1 MQRFFEIKLRN
12 VALWAV
18 VLIVLWVIA
27 VWIYVTKNFHDEVA
41 ELVQKEQRHAQETS
55 TDVKD
60 SIVRNFHTVAG
71 VPKVLDQSARIQQ
84 VLRKSNGLYDG
95 MSKDAFLKRMQ
106 ADPEVKELDNYL
118 ELSQQAL
125 NVDMIFVVN
134 AAGECISASNK
145 DSVTTPIGSN
155 YSDREWFR
163 DARNRRDG
171 MQYAMGKTT
180 HIPGLYFATPV
191 IAEGEFLGA
200 VVAKVD
206 IPTLSYLTSQADAYV
221 ADVNGVII
229 MAHEPDM
236 EMMSIPGA
244 TVSSLPGKTRLQLY
258 RRLRFDELKIGPWN
272 GYASEILKQIREEK
286 NPHVLVSG
294 ELKQYGL
301 KVFAEAELTEWP
313 TLVLERKS
321 NLIQYAS
328 MGGFVILL
336 ASFLLLY
343 FHSLRES
350 KRRVEESE
358 EQFRLMVSGVK
369 DYAIVMLNADGM
381 VEDWNAG
388 AEQIHGFSSEDIVG
402 KSFSQFYSKEDIEL
416 GIPQHELGV
425 AATEGSYKVE
435 GRRVRKDGTRFIAD
449 VVITSSRDINGTL
462 RGFSHV
468 AQDITKRKR
477 AEASLIKY
485 RDNLEKVVAEQ
496 TDSLR
501 KAKEAAEKANKAK
514 SEFLAN
520 MSHEIRTPMNA
531 IIGMSHLVL
540 NTNLAPRQRDYI
552 KKIQSSGQHL
562 LSIIN
567 AILDLSKIEAGKL
580 TIERADFELE
590 SVLSNVASL
599 ISEKT
604 SEKDLELVF
613 DIDRNV
619 PSFMNGDSLRLGQI
633 LINYA
638 NNAIKF
644 TEHGEVVIAA
654 RVLEETDSDVHLRFE
669 VRDTGIGISEEQ
681 MTKLFQTFQ
690 QADSSTSRKYGG
702 TGLGLAISKQLASLM
717 KGEVGVESEVGRG
730 STFWFTVWL
739 GKLAGNEVS
748 LQPMPSV
755 RGRSVLVVDDN
766 EVARNVMNE
775 MLSGLSFKVDQVP
788 CGKDAVAAVQK
799 AAMLGNP
806 YEIVFLDWRMPEMDG
821 IETAH
826 AIQAL
831 HLDHAPHLMMVT
843 AYGRDEVVKEA
854 KEAGLECTLVKP
866 VTPSMLFDSTMRVLG
881 AGYEVVS
888 TPDRDVPSA
897 GEALSVIRGA
907 SILLVEDNEFN
918 QEVAIGLLAD
928 AGFDVDVANNGQR
941 AVEMVKLHTY
951 DIVLMDMHMPVMD
964 GVNAT
969 IEIRKNAQ
977 FDQLPI
983 VAMTANAMQQDKDK
997 CAQAGMNDYLTKPID
1012 PDELFR
1018 TLLKW
1023 IKPRHEAIATQ
1034 PEKKVG
1040 GSVVADMPVI
1050 DGLDVELGLQRVSGK
1065 KSLYLGMLRKYV
1077 SNQENVVS
1085 ELRSAL
1091 SLSDR
1096 SAAELIVHSSKAV
1109 NGNIG
1114 ATRLQEI
1121 AESLEN
1127 QLRSGAPLESIRAK
1141 IDEFAMLQSEM
1152 IAALKV
1158 AVPLQESLTSAAD
1171 VNQEKAA
1178 EALGRLK
1185 GLLASD
1191 DSEACDVLEENYD
1204 QLRFVLG
1211 MEIFP
1216 KMDKAIK
1223 QFDFEKALQLIEQAS
1238 MPGSN

>member
-12 VALWAV
+12 VVFWAV

-27 VWIYVTKNFHDEVA
+27 VWIYVTQNFHGEVN
-41 ELVQKEQRHAQETS
+41 ELVKKEQLHAQETS
-55 TDVKD
+55 ADVKT
-60 SIVRNFHTVAG
+60 SIVRNLHLVAG
-71 VPKVLDQSARIQQ
+71 VPNVLEQSARVQQ
-84 VLRKSNGLYDG
+84 LVRKYSGLNPDVPRANY
-95 MSKDAFLKRMQ
+95 LKKML
-106 ADPEVKELDNYL
+106 ADPDVKNLDSYL
-118 ELSQQAL
+118 ELSQRAL
-125 NVDMIFVVN
+125 NVDLIFVVN
-134 AAGECISASNK
+134 SAGDCISASTR
-145 DSVTTPIGSN
+145 DAAMTPIGTS
-155 YSDREWFR
+155 YSDREWFK
-163 DARNRRDG
+163 DVRNGHDG

-180 HIPGLYFATPV
+180 HIPGLFFATPIV
-191 IAEGEFLGA
+191 IDGEFMGA

-236 EMMSIPGA
+236 EMMAIPDA
-244 TVSSLPGKTRLQLY
+244 TVSKLPGKTRLQLY
-258 RRLRFDELKIGPWN
+258 RRLRFEELKIGPWN
-272 GYASEILKQIREEK
+272 GYASESLKQIREEK

-294 ELKQYGL
+294 ELPEFGL

-328 MGGFVILL
+328 IGGFVILVG
-336 ASFLLLY
+336 AFLLLY
-343 FHSLRES
+343 FHSLREA

-369 DYAIVMLNADGM
+369 DYAIVMLNTDGL
-381 VEDWNAG
+381 VQDWNAG
-388 AEQIHGFSSEDIVG
+388 AEQIHGFSSEEIVG
-402 KSFSQFYSKEDIEL
+402 KSFSEFYSSEDIAL
-416 GIPQHELGV
+416 GIPQHELSV

-449 VVITSSRDINGTL
+449 VVITSSWDINGTL

-501 KAKEAAEKANKAK
+501 RAKDAAEKANKAK

-540 NTNLAPRQRDYI
+540 NTNLSARQRDYI
-552 KKIQSSGQHL
+552 KKIQGSGQHL

-604 SEKDLELVF
+604 AEKDLELVF

-619 PSFMNGDSLRLGQI
+619 PSFLNGDSLRLGQI

-644 TEHGEVVIAA
+644 TEQGEVVIAA

-681 MTKLFQTFQ
+681 KSKLFQTFQ

-717 KGEVGVESEVGRG
+717 KGEVGVESEVGKG

-739 GKLAGNEVS
+739 GKLAGKEAS
-748 LQPMPSV
+748 LQPLPDV
-755 RGRSVLVVDDN
+755 RGRCVLVVDDN
-766 EVARNVMNE
+766 EVARNVMDE
-775 MLSGLSFKVDQVP
+775 MLSSLSFKVDQVP
-788 CGKDAVAAVQK
+788 CGKDAVAAVQR
-799 AAMLGNP
+799 AAVQGNP

-826 AIQAL
+826 AIQEL
-831 HLDHAPHLMMVT
+831 HLEQTPHLMMVT
-843 AYGRDEVVKEA
+843 AYGREEVVKEA
-854 KEAGLECTLVKP
+854 KEAGLEYTLVKP
-866 VTPSMLFDSTMRVLG
+866 VTPSMLFDTTMRVLG
-881 AGYEVVS
+881 ANYDIAAV
-888 TPDRDVPSA
+888 PDREVPSA
-897 GEALSVIRGA
+897 SEALSVIRGA

-928 AGFDVDVANNGQR
+928 AGFEVEVANNGQR
-941 AVEMVKLHTY
+941 AVEMVKQQHY

-969 IEIRKNAQ
+969 LEIRKDAQ

-1023 IKPRHEAIATQ
+1023 IKPRHTMAAKQ
-1034 PEKKVG
+1034 PERT
-1040 GSVVADMPVI
+1040 VAASSIEDMPVI
-1050 DGLDVELGLQRVSGK
+1050 EGLDVELGLQRVLGK
-1065 KSLYLGMLRKYV
+1065 KSLYLNMLRKYIA
-1077 SNQENVVS
+1077 NQENVVT
-1085 ELRSAL
+1085 ELRAAL
-1091 SLSDR
+1091 DIGDR
-1096 SAAELIVHSSKAV
+1096 AAAELLAHSSKAV

-1121 AESLEN
+1121 AESLEDM
-1127 QLRSGAPLESIRAK
+1127 LRSGASIDAIRART
-1141 IDEFAMLQSEM
+1141 DEFAVVQSAM
-1152 IAALKV
+1152 IAELRAS
-1158 AVPLQESLTSAAD
+1158 VPAQETSGQTTEVSPEQASE
-1171 VNQEKAA
+1171 V
-1178 EALGRLK
+1178 LGRLK
-1185 GLLASD
+1185 DLLSND
-1191 DSEACDVLEENYD
+1191 DSEACDVLEENFD

-1211 MEIFP
+1211 CETFP
-1216 KMDKAIK
+1216 KVDKAIK

-1238 MPGSN
+1238 PQQLS